1 MKIILG
7 GEGGWSWLERIA
19 YRGAIGIFYED
30 TLHGMLAYIIF
41 GLICIFAIIGFIAVI
56 KWLFIGRKPKE
67 DPGKKWLRTGK
78 F

>member
-7 GEGGWSWLERIA
+7 GEGGWAWLERLT

-30 TLHGMLAYIIF
+30 TLHGMLAYIIL
-41 GLICIFAIIGFIAVI
+41 GLILLFAIIGVIAVI
-56 KWLFIGRKPKE
+56 GWLFRPKE